1 MNYLKAEVM
10 DIFGVAVSV
19 RVGADKGL
27 VSGEMLGAEL
37 LAQLLR
43 PINGQAV
50 VRAVPWV
57 KADDIVVAFHIF
69 PPLVLPIAEICPHT
83 GNGKIFL
90 AAVQR
95 GYSVILPDYGAAE
108 AYLT

>member
-1 MNYLKAEVM
+1 MP
-10 DIFGVAVSV
+10 V
-19 RVGADKGL
+19 RVGADKSL

-57 KADDIVVAFHIF
+57 KADDLSLIHISIPKDHNASF
-69 PPLVLPIAEICPHT
+69 SKSGVPFIKYFFT
-83 GNGKIFL
+83 
-90 AAVQR
+90 
-95 GYSVILPDYGAAE
+95 
-108 AYLT
+108 

>member
-1 MNYLKAEVM
+1 MHM

-27 VSGEMLGAEL
+27 VSGEMCFGRRI
-37 LAQLLR
+37 LAQFLR

-57 KADDIVVAFHIF
+57 KADDVVVALYVL
-69 PPLVLPIAEICPHT
+69 PCLVLAVAEIERIQATAKSSPPQ
-83 GNGKIFL
+83 F
-90 AAVQR
+90 R
-95 GYSVILPDYGAAE
+95 EDMR
-108 AYLT
+108 